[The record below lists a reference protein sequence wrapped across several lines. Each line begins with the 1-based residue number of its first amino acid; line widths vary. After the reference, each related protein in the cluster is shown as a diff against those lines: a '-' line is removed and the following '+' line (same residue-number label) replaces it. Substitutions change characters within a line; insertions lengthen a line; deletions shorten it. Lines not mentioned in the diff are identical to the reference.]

1 MFIYYCAKEQKEL
14 MSLSWKKAYDLVL
27 GKCAYEKK
35 SNIANFLT
43 KNTPSNGNS
52 RLNKNTLSNY
62 NFMDKKHPTRLKNW
76 EFRLRTLIYAY
87 KKLFLLIKIRF
98 KVKKKKNL
106 RELSCTCDGTL
117 HRMHPPEL
125 RGGAK
130 PFFLDWGGL
139 YFLKNT
145 IIC

>member
-1 MFIYYCAKEQKEL
+1 MCL
-14 MSLSWKKAYDLVL
+14 W
-27 GKCAYEKK
+27 KK

-52 RLNKNTLSNY
+52 RLNTNTLSNY

-98 KVKKKKNL
+98 KAKKLFL
-106 RELSCTCDGTL
+106 RELSCTYDGTL
-117 HRMHPPEL
+117 CSRKKSEKNIDPIFHSP
-125 RGGAK
+125 K
-130 PFFLDWGGL
+130 NPFFSCFLAEIYSFFSFRISGSVKFEGL
-139 YFLKNT
+139 
-145 IIC
+145 